1 MLYCIVKYSTV
12 QQCSAVQ
19 CDVVQCCIVQR
30 VVQCYVF
37 YSVVLH
43 CFMLY
48 CIVLCVVLCD
58 VMSCYVQSARAVS
71 ITHTLSLSLL
81 PPFLILS
88 SLPPPLFSLF
98 PYPCLSTPTPPPPSG
113 HITVVGPDAASVQ
126 MAREMLELFTE
137 THELKPHQID
147 FLSHDYGMLSK
158 LHHTTHRNN
167 TQHTQYQQNTQSC
180 NTQHTMTLRKFT

>member
-1 MLYCIVKYSTV
+1 
-12 QQCSAVQ
+12 
-19 CDVVQCCIVQR
+19 
-30 VVQCYVF
+30 
-37 YSVVLH
+37 
-43 CFMLY
+43 
-48 CIVLCVVLCD
+48 
-58 VMSCYVQSARAVS
+58 MSCHVICSQRGQLAS
-71 ITHTLSLSLL
+71 HTLSPSLSLSISLL

-167 TQHTQYQQNTQSC
+167 TPHTTPHTATTHNTHSIIRTHKVATHNTQ
-180 NTQHTMTLRKFT
+180 